1 MKDVFENSYYVLPL
15 TPAQSWMVL
24 GFTLVICWFLVFG
37 LRIIVEFIELFIW
50 NIQVS
55 GLKGIL
61 YAIRGYELE
70 EIPLEKVVGVSR
82 KHGVYIVHSSDG
94 EECYEYL
101 VVPVASDEDS
111 KDYREAV
118 EISNGNKELFQ
129 RLKPE
134 SRLVKKV
141 NFSNRSTGEVS
152 SLYIVYLKY
161 NNSAE
166 LTDLFNRFFEEEYEK
181 EVRKNRRN
189 HTLVS

>member
-1 MKDVFENSYYVLPL
+1 MEFLRDFFALPMS
-15 TPAQSWMVL
+15 PAQSWAL
-24 GFTLVICWFLVFG
+24 
-37 LRIIVEFIELFIW
+37 IIVLAFLCWAVTYGMRIFIYFIDLCSW
-50 NIQVS
+50 NVKLK

-61 YAIRGYELE
+61 YALGGYELE

-82 KHGVYIVHSSDG
+82 KQGAYVVHSSDG

-166 LTDLFNRFFEEEYEK
+166 LTNLFNRLFEEEYEK
-181 EVRKNRRN
+181 EIRKFRRN

>member
-1 MKDVFENSYYVLPL
+1 MS
-15 TPAQSWMVL
+15 PAQSWAL
-24 GFTLVICWFLVFG
+24 
-37 LRIIVEFIELFIW
+37 IIVLAFLCWAVTYGMRIFIYFIDLCSW
-50 NIQVS
+50 NVKLK

-61 YAIRGYELE
+61 YALGGYELE
-70 EIPLEKVVGVSR
+70 EILIEKVVGISR
-82 KHGVYIVHSSDG
+82 RNGTYVVHSSDG
-94 EECYEYL
+94 EECHEHI
-101 VVPVASDEDS
+101 VIPVSTDEDNE
-111 KDYREAV
+111 DYLEAL
-118 EISNGNKELFQ
+118 EIADGSKELFQ

-166 LTDLFNRFFEEEYEK
+166 LTNLFNRFFEEEYEK

-189 HTLVS
+189 HTLVSWFL

>member
-1 MKDVFENSYYVLPL
+1 MRNVIEEGYYVLPL

-24 GFTLVICWFLVFG
+24 GLTLVICWFLVFG
-37 LRIIVEFIELFIW
+37 LRIIIDFIDLCIW
-50 NIQVS
+50 NIQIF
-55 GLKGIL
+55 GPKGFI
-61 YAIRGYELE
+61 YALSGYELE
-70 EIPLEKVVGVSR
+70 EILKEKVVGVSR
-82 KHGVYIVHSSDG
+82 KQGTYVVHSSDG
-94 EECYEYL
+94 EECHEHI
-101 VVPVASDEDS
+101 VIPVSTDEDNE
-111 KDYREAV
+111 DYLEAL
-118 EISNGNKELFQ
+118 EIADGSKELFQ

-166 LTDLFNRFFEEEYEK
+166 LTNLFNRFFEEEYEK